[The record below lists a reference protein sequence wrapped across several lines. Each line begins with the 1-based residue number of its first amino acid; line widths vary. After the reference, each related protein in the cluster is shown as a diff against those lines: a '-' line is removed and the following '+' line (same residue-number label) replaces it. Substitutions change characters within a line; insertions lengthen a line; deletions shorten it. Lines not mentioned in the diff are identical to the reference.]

1 MTAEPVPIAPA
12 DLDARLAG
20 WVAAGLLSPEQA
32 AAIGHHEAAAGSA
45 VPGDRPSGGPAADG
59 RGRAGWRPWLAEVVG
74 YVGAAFAL
82 GALALILDDLWD
94 RLAVGGRLALAAL
107 LTVLVIGAGAAVS
120 PRSAAP
126 LRRLGAVLWTAGVA
140 GTAWTTALLAD
151 GLLDLPEPWLP
162 VITSG
167 AALVVALVLLARGGH
182 AAVQLAA
189 LLATGV
195 LAVAL
200 LDVLAPLPPSTT
212 AVGALLLGLGV
223 AWALAG
229 AGGWLGPRRV
239 AEVAGAGL
247 ALVGTQVL
255 AAADRPLPGLWLG
268 LALAAGLAALSVP
281 TARPHLLLVGAAGLF
296 VTVPRIVFELFADT
310 LGAPVTLLAVGL
322 LLILLAVGLARVR
335 GLAVDVRREG
345 RDV

>member
-1 MTAEPVPIAPA
+1 MTAESARPPSV

-20 WVAAGLLSPEQA
+20 WVAAGLLREDQA
-32 AAIGHHEAAAGSA
+32 AAIRRHEAGTSGAGAIADARGDAATRA
-45 VPGDRPSGGPAADG
+45 E
-59 RGRAGWRPWLAEVVG
+59 RGGWRPWLAEVVG

-94 RLAVGGRLALAAL
+94 RLAVGGRLALAGL
-107 LTVLVIGAGAAVS
+107 LTLLVIGAGAAVS

-140 GTAWTTALLAD
+140 GTAWTTALAAD
-151 GLLDLPEPWLP
+151 GPLGVPERWQPTT
-162 VITSG
+162 VSG

-189 LLATGV
+189 LVATGV
-195 LAVAL
+195 LAVSL
-200 LDVLAPLPPSTT
+200 LDAAAPLPPSTT
-212 AVGALLLGLGV
+212 ALGALLLGLGT

-239 AEVAGAGL
+239 AEVAGTGL

-268 LALAAGLAALSVP
+268 LVLAAGLAALSVP
-281 TARPHLLLVGAAGLF
+281 TGRPHLLLVGAAGLF
-296 VTVPRIVFELFADT
+296 ISVPRLVFELFADT

-335 GLAVDVRREG
+335 GLAVELRRESG
-345 RDV
+345 DA